1 MTIIT
6 MCNRRFFE
14 PGKIFWNLFGRVRSN
29 LKINEQD
36 AVVMR
41 RLRCAFIMITA
52 VFLPWVS
59 VLAQGYN
66 FEAAVDREEV
76 GFGESLT
83 LALTISASLSG
94 FSQPRISAPSVDSIP
109 GFEIVGR
116 RSSQNMSFVNG
127 VGQLQIQTLYEL
139 VPQQPGEQ
147 VIPSFSLQAPDGN
160 VYTTDPIT
168 VKVQPPTPPAAP
180 QEHSQPGSSYNP
192 QTHGGMSFFRGLLLI
207 AVFTLIVLAI
217 PVVLTIFL
225 KAGKSGKPAKA
236 APAEYDYSSDP
247 IKKSVDISDAELMT
261 PMDNLPLEAEK
272 QKNFEFKEA
281 YQKLCSRF
289 LERNLEFFRS
299 FFDLFREG
307 LLISHSKIEAEMTPE
322 EMISVLKK
330 SLSSQLRMTIVRI
343 GEDWEMVA
351 YANTPPSR
359 SIDELYFDSAEVISA
374 IPLQERRS

>member
-1 MTIIT
+1 M
-6 MCNRRFFE
+6 
-14 PGKIFWNLFGRVRSN
+14 
-29 LKINEQD
+29 
-36 AVVMR
+36 VMR

-94 FSQPRISAPSVDSIP
+94 FSQPRISVPSVDSIP

-168 VKVQPPTPPAAP
+168 VKIQPPTPPAAP
-180 QEHSQPGSSYNP
+180 QEHSRPGSSHDP

-217 PVVLTIFL
+217 PVVLMIFL
-225 KAGKSGKPAKA
+225 KARKSGKPAKA
-236 APAEYDYSSDP
+236 APAEYDYSSEP
-247 IKKSVDISDAELMT
+247 IKRSVDISDAELVT

-307 LLISHSKIEAEMTPE
+307 LLISRSKIEAEMTPE